1 MAMPLNRQLVKADS
15 HESRSHGR
23 VHSESSGQPGESE
36 LKENEKSG
44 TSPLIADR
52 ERRGKELSKRE
63 GRLGKLAAE
72 QKKEEFFQQITPLLQ
87 SLKAYIKRR
96 LRVAYLTLQIRKPV
110 YTSNDIVD
118 EVILKAYDNY
128 GQKPKAL
135 TLEEWL
141 YQLANERLERYFR
154 KRKATEAQ
162 ASLESLE
169 QSELRTLEEIP
180 FTADADGEP
189 WFPEDLDDSE
199 IPEPDFT
206 QPVSENDPEKQ
217 LERKEEVQ
225 RMLRA
230 LSGVP
235 EQDRIVF
242 ELFAVEG
249 FPKEV
254 VARIVKMSPTDVRR
268 IAERVRDRV
277 RREIKAAAG
286 EATTS
291 ARTNKRET
299 RQTVKSS
306 SSE

>member
-1 MAMPLNRQLVKADS
+1 V
-15 HESRSHGR
+15 
-23 VHSESSGQPGESE
+23 
-36 LKENEKSG
+36 
-44 TSPLIADR
+44 
-52 ERRGKELSKRE
+52 
-63 GRLGKLAAE
+63 
-72 QKKEEFFQQITPLLQ
+72 
-87 SLKAYIKRR
+87 
-96 LRVAYLTLQIRKPV
+96 
-110 YTSNDIVD
+110 
-118 EVILKAYDNY
+118 
-128 GQKPKAL
+128 
-135 TLEEWL
+135 
-141 YQLANERLERYFR
+141 
-154 KRKATEAQ
+154 
-162 ASLESLE
+162 ESLE
-169 QSELRTLEEIP
+169 QGELRTLEEIP

-189 WFPEDLDDSE
+189 WLPEDLDDSE

-206 QPVSENDPEKQ
+206 PPASENDPEKQ

-268 IAERVRDRV
+268 IAERVRDQV

-286 EATTS
+286 EAVTS

-299 RQTVKSS
+299 RQTVKSG